1 MGTLS
6 DYISWR
12 GDLTFEQ
19 APLNEVDSLIFSL
32 ISYLDFKGI
41 VPETHDGTTVPIRA
55 AANAFFARNPD
66 PKKISIGAIIPK
78 DIIKIFRALKDC
90 RRYRAVNMRAHVN
103 VIDLS
108 REMQF
113 SATTFFPTPE
123 TMLVAFRGTDDTL
136 VGWKEDFNMSFMQ
149 TVPAQ
154 AAAVSYLEEAASVFS
169 GKTIHIAG
177 HSKGGNLSVYAATR
191 CSKSIKKK
199 LETVWSHDGPGFV
212 EGFLNDPDYIKTKH
226 LIKSFVPQ
234 SSLIGML
241 MEHDENYHVV
251 KSRQSGLWQHDGVSW
266 EVMGASFVHLRK
278 VTNECRRR
286 DKTVNEWIR
295 TMTPDQREQFVDAL
309 YQLLSA
315 NNATTLTDLLS
326 IKNYKWL
333 KKTSELDPHVY
344 KTIQKTLAVLL
355 DLNTKNIISDI
366 FPKK

>member
-1 MGTLS
+1 MGTLN

-32 ISYLDFKGI
+32 ISYLDLKGI
-41 VPETHDGTTVPIRA
+41 VPGTHDGTTVPIRA

-113 SATTFFPTPE
+113 SATTFFPTSD
-123 TMLVAFRGTDDTL
+123 TMLVAYRGTDDTL

-191 CSKSIKKK
+191 CSKPIKKK

-241 MEHDENYHVV
+241 MEHDDNYHVV
-251 KSRQSGLWQHDGVSW
+251 KSRQTGLWQHDGVSW

-295 TMTPDQREQFVDAL
+295 TMTPEQREQFVDAL

-326 IKNYKWL
+326 IKITNG
-333 KKTSELDPHVY
+333 
-344 KTIQKTLAVLL
+344 
-355 DLNTKNIISDI
+355 
-366 FPKK
+366 